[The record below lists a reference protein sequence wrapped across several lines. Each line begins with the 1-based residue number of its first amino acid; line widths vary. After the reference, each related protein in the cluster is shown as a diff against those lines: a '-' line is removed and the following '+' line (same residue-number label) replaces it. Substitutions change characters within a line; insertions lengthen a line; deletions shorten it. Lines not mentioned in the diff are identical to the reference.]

1 MAAPPTAAPA
11 KKVTILDLPSET
23 QKDIFKHASSTD
35 LIALSLV
42 SKHFRDIAAEQLYRS
57 FHIVFP
63 DEDDPSND
71 SPIDGLAGGLDTFVT
86 SEYDYAKYLREI
98 VLETLSGGDKGERAY
113 RHYLYDVSCGKFMNT
128 LLLLTLRKARAL
140 ETFRWDIRVELS
152 RQVFKELHQIQ
163 ALQHLHLRMQVG
175 HSIYQTPPA
184 LAAPPL
190 GPIIIDLTLPP
201 PPHHNAPMI
210 IPLQP
215 TSPIYGDSPSNSFSL
230 GNQMAA
236 KLHKKNTRK
245 ITESMPYKK
254 PPPTISGFKNLK
266 TLSILDM
273 DTLDYVHELKTCIRN
288 CSPTLNTLKLSFSE
302 ALANKS
308 RKPPPEVQSD
318 DDSDQEDE
326 FGQIIVPTGPPPP
339 MGGASDPNGPTKA
352 FKAAEEKKKQEAV
365 LGKIFNLDAPV
376 LSKPNPPP
384 PPPKQEVSKE
394 SKPEEDPKRRFIRN
408 LAPVAAK
415 LMAHVKPGSD
425 LTDEGKETLSMI
437 ERAAKMYIDS
447 IEKGKE
453 KETGEA
459 SGSSTAKATPASSS
473 AGMDDA
479 TEEDTTMSG
488 AAASGPGLF
497 DNETDTKRKRPTS
510 TESGVSDPDEINIE
524 EPEGELA
531 IEEGAPE
538 TTPEETVDS
547 SKAVQEESSSAAIDA
562 IGWANKL
569 HVLDHHIAI
578 RNSHEEIER
587 EGEKLKKRMEEFKLK
602 LQSGNIQDADYKV
615 VEEAEAEFKR
625 VALRVE
631 ELSRNMQEVNDEI
644 DDLKANSKEF
654 LTTSAHSK
662 MIEYVRSTR
671 GLTLNTLAI
680 YLIPIKASVIARA
693 IDVNVLQSL
702 TLLNVGPQIPF
713 WNLLVRENKSHPLPL
728 RKIYT
733 DNVTLPFLTLVGQ
746 LDMMT
751 ELFMLER
758 NVKTRVESTAAK
770 TTVTIEHIR
779 KIALKKHAGTLK
791 ILMIRNDFS
800 MDWDLNVKTAM
811 LLCQRAKHLEELA
824 CSYGFRVM
832 HTLTQFF
839 NGLTSLRALHT
850 IQLRSEDNCH
860 TIHIHSRK
868 FIVDMVANNPQ
879 LKLEYIALVDN
890 VERLVRRKPSPK
902 SSKLTDKKGKGKA
915 SLKMDNTSKALAELI
930 IGLGPS
936 SSWGEGSGG
945 SNGTATP
952 MMEWQDSSDDE
963 EMSLGGLGN
972 PGLKIETI
980 EGIRFCDVGGVRI
993 FEKDI
998 LAGRL

>member
-1 MAAPPTAAPA
+1 ML
-11 KKVTILDLPSET
+11 TI
-23 QKDIFKHASSTD
+23 A
-35 LIALSLV
+35 
-42 SKHFRDIAAEQLYRS
+42 
-57 FHIVFP
+57 
-63 DEDDPSND
+63 N
-71 SPIDGLAGGLDTFVT
+71 
-86 SEYDYAKYLREI
+86 
-98 VLETLSGGDKGERAY
+98 
-113 RHYLYDVSCGKFMNT
+113 
-128 LLLLTLRKARAL
+128 
-140 ETFRWDIRVELS
+140 RWDIRVELS
-152 RQVFKELHQIQ
+152 RQIFKELHQIQ

-175 HSIYQTPPA
+175 HSIYQAPPA
-184 LAAPPL
+184 LAAPSL
-190 GPIIIDLTLPP
+190 GSPVIIDLTLPP
-201 PPHHNAPMI
+201 PPHHNAPML

-215 TSPIYGDSPSNSFSL
+215 MSPSYTGDTPSNSFSF
-230 GNQMAA
+230 GSHMAS
-236 KLHKKNTRK
+236 KIHKKNTRK
-245 ITESMPYKK
+245 ISESIPYKK

-273 DTLDYVHELKTCIRN
+273 DTLDYIHELKTCVRN
-288 CSPTLNTLKLSFSE
+288 CSSTLSTLKLSFSE

-376 LSKPNPPP
+376 LSKPKPPP
-384 PPPKQEVSKE
+384 PPPKQEAAKE
-394 SKPEEDPKRRFIRN
+394 PKPDEDPKRRFIRN

-415 LMAHVKPGSD
+415 LMAHIKPGSD
-425 LTDEGKETLSMI
+425 HTDEAKETLSMI
-437 ERAAKMYIDS
+437 EKAAKMYIES
-447 IEKGKE
+447 IDKGKE
-453 KETGEA
+453 KETGEG
-459 SGSSTAKATPASSS
+459 SGSSTAKVTPASSS
-473 AGMDDA
+473 TGMDDVVDEEAA
-479 TEEDTTMSG
+479 TSG

-497 DNETDTKRKRPTS
+497 DNETDTKKKRPTS
-510 TESGVSDPDEINIE
+510 TESGISDPDEINIE

-538 TTPEETVDS
+538 TTPEETAES
-547 SKAVQEESSSAAIDA
+547 SKGVQAESSSATVDA

-569 HVLDHHIAI
+569 HILDHHMAI

-587 EGEKLKKRMEEFKLK
+587 EGEKLKQRMEEFKLK

-644 DDLKANSKEF
+644 DDLKATSKEF
-654 LTTSAHSK
+654 MTPSTHAK
-662 MIEYVRSTR
+662 MREYVRATR
-671 GLTLNTLAI
+671 GLTLNTLSI
-680 YLIPIKASVIARA
+680 YLIPIKASVLARA

-702 TLLNVGPQIPF
+702 TLLNVGPQLPF
-713 WNLLVRENKSHPLPL
+713 WNLLVRENKNHPLPL

-746 LDMMT
+746 LDTMT

-758 NVKTRVESTAAK
+758 TAKTRVESTAAK

-779 KIALKKHAGTLK
+779 KIALKKHASTLK
-791 ILMIRNDFS
+791 ILMIRNDSS

-811 LLCQRAKHLEELA
+811 LLCQRAKQLEELA

-832 HTLTQFF
+832 VRVSQILHLSEMANAMQHTLTQFF

-850 IQLRSEDNCH
+850 IQLRNDDQCH
-860 TIHIHSRK
+860 AVHIHSRK
-868 FIVDMVANNPQ
+868 FIVDMVANNPD

-890 VERLVRRKPSPK
+890 VERLVRRKPTPK
-902 SSKLTDKKGKGKA
+902 SKLADKKGKGKA
-915 SLKMDNTSKALAELI
+915 SSKMDNTSKALAELI
-930 IGLGPS
+930 IGLGSS
-936 SSWGEGSGG
+936 SSWGDGSGA

-952 MMEWQDSSDDE
+952 MLEWQDSSDDE
-963 EMSLGGLGN
+963 EMSINGLSN

-980 EGIRFCDVGGVRI
+980 EGIRFSDVGGVRI

-998 LAGRL
+998 WAGRL